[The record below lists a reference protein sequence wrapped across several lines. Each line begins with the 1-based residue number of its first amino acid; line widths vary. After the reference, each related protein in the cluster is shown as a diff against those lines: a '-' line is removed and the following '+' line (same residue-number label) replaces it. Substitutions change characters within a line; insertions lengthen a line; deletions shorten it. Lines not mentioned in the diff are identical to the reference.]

1 MGRLYATYGVE
12 QSTQTTR
19 FHMNDWLGSRRVDL
33 SPAAIA
39 TLTCFNYPYG
49 DGQSCTGPD
58 TDITEHHFTGK
69 MRDAETGNDDFGA
82 RYYASNMGRFLTADE
97 FRNDAHLANPQ
108 SWNLYAYVHNSP
120 LTLIDPTGEYVVG
133 DGEPKCYEEDAEA
146 KGEQKAGDSQQTR
159 QFVLTDPALLTF
171 AAEGTA
177 QQQTDNT
184 KTSVSTTTYEATPSG
199 VHIVLLGTVTG
210 SDYQDFNWV
219 QTVTT
224 TDPLHGNPANTPYAD
239 TDPGQKT
246 PYYWNPTEQTQFEAK
261 GKAQGGS
268 TVFSDAPSRPF
279 SGKPISWHADLSLAG
294 IKKDGSFDRL
304 KSFSYGFTLDAKGV
318 HIQPL
323 VGAP

>member
-33 SPAAIA
+33 SPAAVA

-49 DGQSCTGPD
+49 DGLSCSGPD
-58 TDITEHHFTGK
+58 TDITEQHFTGK

-120 LTLIDPTGEYVVG
+120 LTLIDPTGEYVEG
-133 DGEPKCYEEDAEA
+133 DGEPKCYEDDAEA

-177 QQQTDNT
+177 QQQNNQAVGNT
-184 KTSVSTTTYEATPSG
+184 TEGDLAKTMTHEDGSLSTPKKGDPDVLADAKEALANTIINNAELTKPGQVATPDRSASAQDAQIMG
-199 VHIVLLGTVTG
+199 DAVANRATGGADPVEGRTQFGTTHNRHVQWRNAGNHRKGEAGRETVYEKFGPFKDSTSRRPTWIVI
-210 SDYQDFNWV
+210 YN
-219 QTVTT
+219 
-224 TDPLHGNPANTPYAD
+224 N
-239 TDPGQKT
+239 PGQ
-246 PYYWNPTEQTQFEAK
+246 
-261 GKAQGGS
+261 
-268 TVFSDAPSRPF
+268 
-279 SGKPISWHADLSLAG
+279 
-294 IKKDGSFDRL
+294 
-304 KSFSYGFTLDAKGV
+304 
-318 HIQPL
+318 
-323 VGAP
+323 